1 MSLLIKNAIIV
12 NADEIS
18 SKPQDILIEHGVIV
32 KISSKIDARA
42 EETIDAQGK
51 FVLPGLI
58 DLHVHLREPGRE
70 DKETIE
76 TGSRSAAKGGF
87 TSIFCMPNTTPV
99 IDNAMIVE
107 AIIKEAKRVGLVNV
121 YPIGAI
127 TKGQKDE
134 ELTDMF
140 ELKKA
145 GCLALSDDGR
155 SVFNSQLMRHALEYA
170 QMVGLLLIQ
179 HCEDP
184 HLSNHGAM
192 NEGMTSTLLGL
203 KGIPGIAETI
213 IVGRDIELA
222 HYLKT
227 RIHFAHISLKRS
239 IELIRFAK
247 SQGIQVTAE
256 ACPHHFTLTDE
267 VVKSFNTNTKVN
279 PPLRTP
285 QDVWAI
291 KEGLQDGTIDCITTD
306 HAPHTPEEKEL
317 AYDQAPF
324 GMIGLET
331 ALGLVVSEL
340 VEKKVLTWP
349 QLVNKMST
357 MPAKIVGLSS
367 KGEIQEGKDAD
378 LTIVDP
384 QKEWVVKKEEFASKS
399 KNSPFIGRTL
409 KGSVEATICG
419 GKVVYQV
426 NSNLRGM
433 KDAGRE
439 T

>member
-1 MSLLIKNAIIV
+1 MSILIKNATVV
-12 NADEIS
+12 NAEQIF
-18 SKPQDILIEHGVIV
+18 SKPQDILLENGVIV
-32 KISSKIDARA
+32 KIAAKIDAGV
-42 EETIDAQGK
+42 EEVIDAQGK

-76 TGSRSAAKGGF
+76 TGSRSGVKGGF
-87 TSIFCMPNTTPV
+87 TSVFCMPNTNPV

-107 AIIKEAKRVGLVNV
+107 AIIKEAKRIGLVNV

-155 SVFNSQLMRHALEYA
+155 SVFNSQLMRHAMEYA
-170 QMVGLLLIQ
+170 KMSGVLLIQ

-184 HLSNHGAM
+184 LLCNHGSM
-192 NEGMTSTLLGL
+192 NEGLNSTLLGL
-203 KGIPGIAETI
+203 KGIPGVAETI
-213 IVGRDIELA
+213 IVARDIELA

-227 RIHFAHISLKRS
+227 RIHFAHMSLKRS
-239 IELIRFAK
+239 VELIRFAK
-247 SQGIQVTAE
+247 SQGIHVTAE
-256 ACPHHFTLTDE
+256 ACPHHFTLSDD
-267 VVKSFNTNTKVN
+267 VVKSFDTHTKVN
-279 PPLRTP
+279 PPLRTRE
-285 QDVWAI
+285 DVQAI

-331 ALGLVVSEL
+331 ALGLAVSEL

-349 QLVNKMST
+349 QLISKMST
-357 MPAKIVGLSS
+357 MPARIAGLSS
-367 KGEIQEGKDAD
+367 KGEIKEGKDAD
-378 LTIVDP
+378 ITIVDP
-384 QKEWVVKKEEFASKS
+384 KKEWVVKKEEFASKS

-409 KGSVEATICG
+409 TGYVETTICG
-419 GKVVYQV
+419 GRIVYQV
-426 NSNLRGM
+426 
-433 KDAGRE
+433 K
-439 T
+439 

>member
-1 MSLLIKNAIIV
+1 MPLLIKNAIVV
-12 NADEIS
+12 NADQIF
-18 SKPQDILIEHGVIV
+18 SKPQEILVENGVIA
-32 KISSKIDARA
+32 KIASKIDAGA
-42 EETIDAQGK
+42 KKIIDAQGK
-51 FVLPGLI
+51 YVLPGLI

-76 TGSRSAAKGGF
+76 TGSRSAVKGGF
-87 TSIFCMPNTTPV
+87 TSIFCMPNTNPV

-140 ELKKA
+140 ELRKA

-155 SVFNSQLMRHALEYA
+155 SVFNSQLMRHAMEYA
-170 QMVGLLLIQ
+170 KMSGVLLIQ

-184 HLSNHGAM
+184 LLCNHGSM
-192 NEGMTSTLLGL
+192 NEGLNSTRLGL
-203 KGIPGIAETI
+203 KGIPGVAETI
-213 IVGRDIELA
+213 IVARDIELA

-227 RIHFAHISLKRS
+227 RIHFAHMSLKRS
-239 IELIRFAK
+239 VELIRFAK

-256 ACPHHFTLTDE
+256 ACPHHFTLTDDA
-267 VVKSFNTNTKVN
+267 VKSFDTCTKVN
-279 PPLRTP
+279 PPLRT
-285 QDVWAI
+285 QEDVDTL
-291 KEGLQDGTIDCITTD
+291 KSGLQDGTIDCITTD

-357 MPAKIVGLSS
+357 MPAKISGLLS
-367 KGEIQEGKDAD
+367 KGEIKEGKDAD

-399 KNSPFIGRTL
+399 KNSPFVGRTL
-409 KGSVEATICG
+409 KGCVETTICG
-419 GKVVYQV
+419 GRITYQIKQ
-426 NSNLRGM
+426 SS
-433 KDAGRE
+433 A
-439 T
+439 

>member
-1 MSLLIKNAIIV
+1 MSLLIKNATV
-12 NADEIS
+12 VSSSQIS
-18 SKPQDILIEHGVIV
+18 SKPQEILVDNGVIT
-32 KISSKIDARA
+32 KIASKIDARPK
-42 EETIDAQGK
+42 EVIDAEGK
-51 FVLPGLI
+51 YVLPGLI

-76 TGSRSAAKGGF
+76 TGSRSAVKGGF
-87 TSIFCMPNTTPV
+87 TTIFCMPNTNPV

-107 AIIKEAKRVGLVNV
+107 AILKEAKRVGLVNV

-170 QMVGLLLIQ
+170 KMAGVLLIQ

-184 HLSNHGAM
+184 LLSNHGSM
-192 NEGMTSTLLGL
+192 NEGLNSTLLGL
-203 KGIPGIAETI
+203 KGIPGVAETI
-213 IVGRDIELA
+213 IVARDIELA

-227 RIHFAHISLKRS
+227 RIHFAHMSLKRS
-239 IELIRFAK
+239 VELIRFAK
-247 SQGIQVTAE
+247 SQGIAVSAE
-256 ACPHHFTLTDE
+256 VCPHHFTLTDD
-267 VVKSFNTNTKVN
+267 VVKSFDTYTKVN
-279 PPLRTP
+279 PPLRT
-285 QDVWAI
+285 QEDVEALKI
-291 KEGLQDGTIDCITTD
+291 GLQDGTIDCITTD

-331 ALGLVVSEL
+331 ALGLAVTEL

-357 MPAKIVGLSS
+357 APAKIFGLLS
-367 KGEIQEGKDAD
+367 KGEIKEGKDAD
-378 LTIVDP
+378 ITIVDP
-384 QKEWVVKKEEFASKS
+384 KKEWVVKKEEFASKS
-399 KNSPFIGRTL
+399 KNSPFVGRTL
-409 KGSVEATICG
+409 KGSVAATICG
-419 GKVVYQV
+419 GKVVYRV
-426 NSNLRGM
+426 NS
-433 KDAGRE
+433 
-439 T
+439 